1 MIAKLKFKGKE
12 IEIPDV
18 VKAEG
23 LKKFTGLMFKKE
35 GNALLFEFD
44 EESKKTIHSFF
55 CPDFLA
61 IWLNNGKIVEYKII
75 TSGKLSIKP
84 EKEFNKLLEIPLNSK
99 YASVVKLFL
108 DTSEIQR

>member
-1 MIAKLKFKGKE
+1 MKAKLKFKGKA

-18 VKAEG
+18 IKAEG
-23 LKKFTGLMFKKE
+23 FKKFTGLMFNKE
-35 GNALLFEFD
+35 SNALLFEFN
-44 EESKKTIHSFF
+44 EGNNKAIHSLF

-61 IWLNNGKIVEYKII
+61 IWLSNGKIVEYKII
-75 TSGKLSIKP
+75 TSGKFSIKP